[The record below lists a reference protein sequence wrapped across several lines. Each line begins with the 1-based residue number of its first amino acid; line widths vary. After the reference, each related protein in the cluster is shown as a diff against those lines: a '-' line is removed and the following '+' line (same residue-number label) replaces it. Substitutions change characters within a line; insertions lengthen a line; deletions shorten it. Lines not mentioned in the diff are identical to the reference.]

1 MISCDQHD
9 YIEIVCT
16 FRYPVKL
23 IMKSGV
29 VLEGIALDTQFNNNK
44 EECVLVEI
52 DGYPQLIVL
61 DDLSQL
67 DVLVDNPH
75 FQTISFV

>member
-52 DGYPQLIVL
+52 DGHPQLIVL

>member
-23 IMKSGV
+23 FMKSGV

-52 DGYPQLIVL
+52 DGHPQLIVL